1 MIDLIKHLMKEQEE
15 VVRTSNF
22 DKVIDKFKSSF
33 PEEHKN
39 EVDKISDYVKSYI
52 RDNNYTIK
60 FLNSCSTGFSGVR
73 LDKAIVIC
81 SPNFMSGIGDFL
93 YTIFHEI
100 RHEQQIGNI
109 KMSNPLTD
117 YDLEDFE
124 KIAKQYWD
132 LEMDADRFGK
142 EMIAKL
148 IIKLGLPIDTAKE
161 NLGLS
166 GYIENYPLTSKMVLS
181 QLKMIIDSIKQIKKS
196 GGEYTDIQDHP
207 MIKRHLDKLENF
219 I

>member
-1 MIDLIKHLMKEQEE
+1 MATSVKLLLKNKPRSDFTYPIVLQVIKDGKA
-15 VVRTSNF
+15 
-22 DKVIDKFKSSF
+22 KVI
-33 PEEHKN
+33 
-39 EVDKISDYVKSYI
+39 
-52 RDNNYTIK
+52 
-60 FLNSCSTGFSGVR
+60 STGISCNKSDWIGQE
-73 LDKAIVIC
+73 LKKTH
-81 SPNFMSGIGDFL
+81 PNFQKRNLILM
-93 YTIFHEI
+93 
-100 RHEQQIGNI
+100 NI
-109 KMSNPLTD
+109 KQRALKIIDDFIEEGIDFTLN
-117 YDLEDFE
+117 DFE
-124 KIAKQYWD
+124 KLSQKYWE

-148 IIKLGLPIDTAKE
+148 IIKLGLPIDVAKE

-166 GYIENYPLTSKMVLS
+166 RYIENYPLTSNMVLS